1 VHETLQKFEMTVPPP
16 GSSDIA
22 ADIRDEALRV
32 TSTATASGLSLR
44 VIGGLAVS
52 LRCPSAAVPPLRR
65 DYADIDLAGR
75 ASERRATTDIL
86 TSAGYIADQQFN
98 ALHGARRLFF
108 WDDIN
113 QRQLDVFLDTFEMCH
128 TIEFRSRLNLDPVT
142 LPLADLLLMKLQ
154 IFETNE
160 KDLMD
165 IVALFSDHDLTDDEA
180 GINIAY
186 IGERAAS
193 DWGLWR
199 TTTEVAGRARDYA
212 RGLNALGS
220 ASHVC
225 AQIDSYIASLEER
238 PKTRAW
244 KVRARIGERK
254 RWYELPDES
263 H

>member
-1 VHETLQKFEMTVPPP
+1 MTVQPPAP
-16 GSSDIA
+16 GEIA

-32 TSTATASGLSLR
+32 ISTATASGLSLR
-44 VIGGLAVS
+44 VIGGIAIS
-52 LRCPSAAVPPLRR
+52 LRCPSAALPPLRR

-75 ASERRATTDIL
+75 ASERRAITDLL

-108 WDDIN
+108 WDDTN
-113 QRQLDVFLDTFEMCH
+113 RRQLDVFLDTFEMCH
-128 TIEFRSRLNLDPVT
+128 TIEFRSRINLDPIT
-142 LPLADLLLMKLQ
+142 LPLAELLLMKLQ
-154 IFETNE
+154 IVETNE

-165 IVALFSDHDLTDDEA
+165 IVALFADHDLADDEA
-180 GINIAY
+180 GINMAY
-186 IGERAAS
+186 IGDRAAS

-212 RGLNALGS
+212 RGLQDLDG
-220 ASHVC
+220 ASNVC
-225 AQIDSYIASLEER
+225 ARIDRYIAALEER
-238 PKTRAW
+238 PKTRSW

>member
-1 VHETLQKFEMTVPPP
+1 MTVQPPAP
-16 GSSDIA
+16 GEIA

-32 TSTATASGLSLR
+32 VSTATASGLSLR
-44 VIGGLAVS
+44 VIGGIAVS
-52 LRCPSAAVPPLRR
+52 LRCPSAALPPLRR

-75 ASERRATTDIL
+75 ASERRAITDLL

-108 WDDIN
+108 WDETN
-113 QRQLDVFLDTFEMCH
+113 RRQLDVFLDTFEMCH
-128 TIEFRSRLNLDPVT
+128 TIEFRSRLALDPVT
-142 LPLADLLLMKLQ
+142 LTLADLLLMKLQ
-154 IFETNE
+154 VFETNE

-165 IVALFSDHDLTDDEA
+165 IVALFSDHELTVDES
-180 GINIAY
+180 GINIAN
-186 IGERAAS
+186 IGDRAAS

-212 RGLNALGS
+212 HGLEALGN

-225 AQIDSYIASLEER
+225 AQIDRYLTSLEEQ
-238 PKTRAW
+238 PKTRSW